1 MRAPAV
7 LSLLS
12 LGAAGLAACTP
23 TPAVRSASICE
34 VVARGAE
41 MAGQRVRVTGT
52 FRGDPRAYGTIEDG
66 ACPGR
71 RLAFTGWAGVAGSD
85 LADEW
90 LAEIERARL
99 VSSADELS
107 SDFRIE
113 ATGVYIA
120 RPIASEG
127 GQFQVTEL
135 HDFERLEMS
144 EGDRAVYE
152 ALEGAEA
159 PAATEG
165 VSIPPAR

>member
-1 MRAPAV
+1 
-7 LSLLS
+7 
-12 LGAAGLAACTP
+12 
-23 TPAVRSASICE
+23 
-34 VVARGAE
+34 
-41 MAGQRVRVTGT
+41 
-52 FRGDPRAYGTIEDG
+52 
-66 ACPGR
+66 
-71 RLAFTGWAGVAGSD
+71 
-85 LADEW
+85 
-90 LAEIERARL
+90 IERARL